1 MSNPAGWYPQPDG
14 RQRYWDGQQWTEH
27 FGPGVPSVTTRNRT
41 MFCGNCGS
49 RVVESNRFCSACG
62 QEQPSGP
69 VLESGAAPTNASLG
83 YAPAPAGPWETPEQ
97 KLLRRL
103 SEYVTWSGIAWII
116 LGVIQILTL
125 FAALAGV
132 WNIFA
137 GITRIRTGK
146 AIKARSALIP
156 AAFQG
161 IAGLVIIGIINLVL
175 GGFVGVILV
184 GVDFFLRD
192 KVLTNAHL
200 FTVQPVP
207 TATVSPGTSFDT
219 PVD

>member
-1 MSNPAGWYPQPDG
+1 
-14 RQRYWDGQQWTEH
+14 
-27 FGPGVPSVTTRNRT
+27 
-41 MFCGNCGS
+41 MFCGNCGN
-49 RVVESNRFCSACG
+49 ETNEGTRFCSSCG
-62 QEQPSGP
+62 QAQRLGP
-69 VLESGAAPTNASLG
+69 VSASLPVPVNAPLG
-83 YAPAPAGPWETPEQ
+83 YAPVQGGPWEMPEQ
-97 KLLRRL
+97 TLIRRL

-116 LGVIQILTL
+116 LGAIQILTL

-146 AIKARSALIP
+146 AIKARSALVP

-161 IAGLVIIGIINLVL
+161 VAGLVIIGIINLVL
-175 GGFVGVILV
+175 GGVIGVILV

-200 FTVQPVP
+200 FTVQPAAMIPAPPV
-207 TATVSPGTSFDT
+207 THSATSLD
-219 PVD
+219 

>member
-1 MSNPAGWYPQPDG
+1 
-14 RQRYWDGQQWTEH
+14 
-27 FGPGVPSVTTRNRT
+27 

-49 RVVESNRFCSACG
+49 KTVESNRFCIACG
-62 QEQPSGP
+62 QAQRSEQVRESVAVP
-69 VLESGAAPTNASLG
+69 VNVPLG

-97 KLLRRL
+97 TLLRRL
-103 SEYVTWSGIAWII
+103 SEYVTWSGIAWIV
-116 LGVIQILTL
+116 LGAIQILTL
-125 FAALAGV
+125 FAAVAGV

-146 AIKARSALIP
+146 AIKARSALVP

-161 IAGLVIIGIINLVL
+161 IAGLVIIGLINLVL
-175 GGFVGVILV
+175 GGVVGVILV

-200 FTVQPVP
+200 FTVQGKEIIP
-207 TATVSPGTSFDT
+207 T
-219 PVD
+219 

>member
-1 MSNPAGWYPQPDG
+1 
-14 RQRYWDGQQWTEH
+14 
-27 FGPGVPSVTTRNRT
+27 

-49 RVVESNRFCSACG
+49 KAAEGNLFCIACG
-62 QEQPSGP
+62 QAMRSGP
-69 VLESGAAPTNASLG
+69 VPESVAVPVNAPLG
-83 YAPAPAGPWETPEQ
+83 YAPAQAGQLETPEQ
-97 KLLRRL
+97 TLVRRL
-103 SEYVTWSGIAWII
+103 SEYVRWSGIAWII
-116 LGVIQILTL
+116 LGAIQILTL

-146 AIKARSALIP
+146 AIKARSALVP

-207 TATVSPGTSFDT
+207 TVRVSPATSFDT
-219 PVD
+219 SVDGQTAIARTGLRDRMIKAFNDGRSGTTGGTR